1 MARNLKDV
9 GKNLQKIVLR
19 LESNQNLLKFLY
31 YTGVNPLSQL
41 DLTKEQI
48 KEEIFEKLIKVV
60 PNVSSKETAKS
71 ILSIRVLDGKKN
83 SNGEFVNLEIKI
95 DVFVPILQWKV
106 NNENLRPFCIM
117 GEIETSLDGRTV
129 DGLGRMENYGFEL
142 SYLTDD
148 MSCYTM
154 SYGITIYD

>member
-31 YTGVNPLSQL
+31 YTGVDPLSQL

>member
-31 YTGVNPLSQL
+31 YTGVDPLSQL

-95 DVFVPILQWKV
+95 DLFVPILQWKV

>member
-1 MARNLKDV
+1 MTRNLKDV

-31 YTGVNPLSQL
+31 YTGVDPLSQL

-154 SYGITIYD
+154 SYEITIYD

>member
-1 MARNLKDV
+1 
-9 GKNLQKIVLR
+9 
-19 LESNQNLLKFLY
+19 
-31 YTGVNPLSQL
+31 
-41 DLTKEQI
+41 
-48 KEEIFEKLIKVV
+48 
-60 PNVSSKETAKS
+60 
-71 ILSIRVLDGKKN
+71 
-83 SNGEFVNLEIKI
+83 
-95 DVFVPILQWKV
+95 
-106 NNENLRPFCIM
+106 M

>member
-1 MARNLKDV
+1 MTRNLKDV

-31 YTGVNPLSQL
+31 YTGVDPLSQL